1 MDIYSELAKKIIR
14 GQESIIGPVA
24 LEQAGKVHGLVVDP
38 KTGDVTFNGN
48 KKVII
53 ENLVKQYQNLFG
65 LTSVEVCREAVRG
78 LISQAPKDDV
88 PQVLL

>member
-14 GQESIIGPVA
+14 EQESIIGPVA
-24 LEQAGKVHGLVVDP
+24 LEQARKVSGLIID
-38 KTGDVTFNGN
+38 GDAENITFNGN
-48 KKVII
+48 KKEII
-53 ENLVKQYQNLFG
+53 ENLVKQYEHLFG
-65 LTSVEVCREAVRG
+65 LTSVEVCREAVKS